1 MYEVVLMISSYKK
14 EMEKWKIW
22 IPRNYAEELSNYKK
36 IKERYGQARAD
47 YVIEARFPLVPRV
60 MLVRRFK

>member
-1 MYEVVLMISSYKK
+1 
-14 EMEKWKIW
+14 MEKWKIW